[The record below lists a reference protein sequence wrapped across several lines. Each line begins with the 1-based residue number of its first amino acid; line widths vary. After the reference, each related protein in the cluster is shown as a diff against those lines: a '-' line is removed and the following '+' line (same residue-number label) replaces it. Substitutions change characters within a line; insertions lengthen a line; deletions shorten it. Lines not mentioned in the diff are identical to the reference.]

1 MLLLTCRIFWVI
13 RLKKKSSLVSYCLN
27 EKHAKFYGFLRLKNP
42 VWCVIAYMQNFLGCK
57 TKKKNSNLVCYSL
70 NEQHAEFV
78 NIHVDMCMFDDQH
91 DAWIKHELYIY
102 M

>member
-1 MLLLTCRIFWVI
+1 MLLLTCRIFWVV
-13 RLKKKSSLVSYCLN
+13 RL
-27 EKHAKFYGFLRLKNP
+27 
-42 VWCVIAYMQNFLGCK
+42 
-57 TKKKNSNLVCYSL
+57 KKKNSNLVCYCL